1 MKNKSSLIVI
11 LLFAFVLH
19 CGKDSNQE
27 NTSPEETEKS
37 ISADMI
43 EAKKVSPSAPRAEGS
58 SESSSVENQ
67 LGQVFVPIQ
76 NAAERLLEYQIQ
88 LSYET
93 QDLIKTRKDLLSF
106 ITKYGFI
113 ESSSAVNSDSPYMSL
128 RVRIRSEKIYD
139 ALIEL
144 DSYGVLQ
151 SEDISTVDHTEGM
164 ALQKIKSN
172 REKIRLLRRTNANNQ
187 TSAQSKNWQ
196 AIEEAISESEN
207 GLDNSEHEIWKIKDK
222 VKWATLSIQFTIP
235 TQPDRIQIPIYKN
248 AWIGI
253 LNLFLEL
260 TYYLI
265 WMIPFLI
272 LVGILYLPLKKIYQ
286 YFRK

>member
-1 MKNKSSLIVI
+1 MIVI